1 MIIGIDA
8 SRALVK
14 ERTGIEEY
22 AYQTIKHLRSVI
34 PATDRVVLYVRKSRA
49 LYGGSGV
56 MKTPEID
63 FELPK
68 NWSVRALWAP
78 RFWTYIRLSCE
89 LLLHPVDVL
98 FVPSHVVPP
107 LHPRR
112 TIVTIHGIEYE
123 HYPRAYTWWERFSMR
138 CAIKRSCVWAS
149 RIIAVSHATR
159 EDIIRI
165 YRIKK
170 EKIAVIHEGVADH
183 PNTEV
188 SNHKAPSSI
197 VPQKPYILFV
207 GRIEERKNIAR
218 IIEAFDIL
226 KEKYVMPHT
235 IVLAGKQ
242 GHGYSR
248 IKDKISKI
256 KNKDSVI
263 ETGYVSEER
272 KRTLLRDASV
282 FLFPTLAEGFG
293 LPILEAQ
300 VSGIPVVASRIPS
313 HEEIAISPEGDN
325 TVVFVSPHSAP
336 EIADAVYHVLTDDAL
351 RNGIIQRGYVN
362 RRRFTWQASA
372 RAIAAL
378 LAQS

>member
-22 AYQTIKHLRSVI
+22 AYQMIKHLRSVT
-34 PATDRVVLYVRKSRA
+34 PVTDRVVLYVRKNRTTHD
-49 LYGGSGV
+49 GKGV
-56 MKTPEID
+56 TETPEID

-78 RFWTYIRLSCE
+78 RLWTYGRLSCE

-123 HYPRAYTWWERFSMR
+123 NYPRAYTWWERFSMR
-138 CAIKRSCVWAS
+138 FAIRRSCAWSS

-159 EDIIRI
+159 DDIMRV
-165 YRIKK
+165 YHVRK
-170 EKIAVIHEGVADH
+170 EKVMVIHEGVADH
-183 PNTEV
+183 PNAEV
-188 SNHKAPSSI
+188 SNHKPPSSI
-197 VPQKPYILFV
+197 VPKKPYVLFI

-226 KEKYVMPHT
+226 KEKYGMPHML
-235 IVLAGKQ
+235 VLAGKK
-242 GHGYSR
+242 GYGYSK
-248 IKDKISKI
+248 IKNRISKI
-256 KNKDSVI
+256 KNKDAVI
-263 ETGYVSEER
+263 ETGYVSEEE
-272 KRTLLRDASV
+272 KRALLHDADV

-313 HEEIAISPEGDN
+313 HEEIAVSLEGEN

-336 EIADAVYHVLTDDAL
+336 EIADAVHRILTDEVL
-351 RNGIIQRGYVN
+351 RNGIIQRGYAN
-362 RRRFTWQASA
+362 CRRFTWQASA

-378 LAQS
+378 LTQS